1 MLKVSV
7 LPGILHLLLFLL
19 LRFPLWRNYVL
30 LCVLPLSAPYIYPV
44 YSLTLAVLAVHH
56 AGEVTAVRGSPG
68 SFGDHGFY
76 IPPRIIADTRFRGVT
91 RSRASTRVSLLV
103 ARNVKRLFCLKET
116 LLSLQLYNDNLR
128 DDQSGGSEG

>member
-1 MLKVSV
+1 MAQLCLTLRSPALCPVYI
-7 LPGILHLLLFLL
+7 PG
-19 LRFPLWRNYVL
+19 
-30 LCVLPLSAPYIYPV
+30 

-56 AGEVTAVRGSPG
+56 AGEETVRGSPG
-68 SFGDHGFY
+68 ISRGSRFLYTSTNNRGE
-76 IPPRIIADTRFRGVT
+76 TRFRGVT